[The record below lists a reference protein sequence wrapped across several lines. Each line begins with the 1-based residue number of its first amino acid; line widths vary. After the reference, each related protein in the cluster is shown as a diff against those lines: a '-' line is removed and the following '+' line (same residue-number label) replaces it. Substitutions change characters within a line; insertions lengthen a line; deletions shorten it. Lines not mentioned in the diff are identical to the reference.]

1 MKVQKIE
8 EEKRELFIQK
18 YREYIEKENSLLDAA
33 IAILNNGEE
42 QKVRKPVKV
51 YQKKK

>member
-18 YREYIEKENSLLDAA
+18 YREYIEKENSLLD
-33 IAILNNGEE
+33 E